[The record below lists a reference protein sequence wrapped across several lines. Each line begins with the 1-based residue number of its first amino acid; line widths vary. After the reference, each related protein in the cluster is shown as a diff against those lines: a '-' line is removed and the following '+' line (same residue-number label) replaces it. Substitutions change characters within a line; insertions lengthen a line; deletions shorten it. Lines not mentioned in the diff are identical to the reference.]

1 MSAELSRH
9 PGRSRPSIATGFAGA
24 PRSPR
29 PRAAARA
36 SLLLSGLAL
45 AGLPAAC
52 SDSSSGD
59 PAPDAGPSADCLEA
73 KDHSD
78 LAFIQAKIFTPGCSA
93 FTSCH
98 RGAATSAG
106 GLSLEA
112 GQSLPQMLDKTSR
125 LDNTKKLIKAG
136 DPANSYLMIILG
148 KYPGF
153 IDPNVG
159 TMPSRNPLL
168 CAEKLDAIERWITAG
183 APAS

>member
-9 PGRSRPSIATGFAGA
+9 PGRSCPSIATGFAGA

-29 PRAAARA
+29 SRAAALA

-52 SDSSSGD
+52 GDSSSEE

-98 RGAATSAG
+98 RGAATTAG